1 MPMRDVR
8 PMTSPPTGD
17 PTKLAEDLTRW
28 VGSSESRFLCSL
40 VADCARRSGEWMGAA
55 VWQLA
60 KAIDKPGV
68 KPPTH
73 DLEMWVELNADH
85 LLVRA
90 ARQAEQE
97 GLLNL
102 KMGVVTPTQK
112 LANQLLEASK

>member
-8 PMTSPPTGD
+8 PMTNPPAGD
-17 PTKLAEDLTRW
+17 PTNLAEDLMGW

-60 KAIDKPGV
+60 IAIGEPGV

-73 DLEMWVELNADH
+73 DFEKWMELNADH
-85 LLVRA
+85 RLVRA
-90 ARQAEQE
+90 ARQAKRD
-97 GLLNL
+97 GLLGL
-102 KMGVVTPTQK
+102 QKGVVTPTQK
-112 LANQLLEASK
+112 LVDLLLEASK